1 MTRRGDRQLDT
12 NQRKRASDL
21 IRYLMQKGYIDAPIM
36 APAINATQ
44 NWLQREHVLGQRA
57 ARQRRRTL

>member
-21 IRYLMQKGYIDAPIM
+21 IWHLVRKGYVNAPVM
-36 APAINATQ
+36 ASAINATQ

-57 ARQRRRTL
+57 ARQRRHTT